1 MSNKELRS
9 LVDVWRIVGDR
20 RLESYDYKGILY
32 FVWEEEGGVQERYFS
47 SFDLYEK
54 EYPTLNKNRPSL
66 IVDLSRRQE
75 G

>member
-32 FVWEEEGGVQERYFS
+32 FERDEEGVVQERYFS

>member
-32 FVWEEEGGVQERYFS
+32 FERDEEGVVQERYFKT
-47 SFDLYEK
+47 FEAFQK
-54 EYPTLNKNRPSL
+54 EYPTLNSRGL
-66 IVDLSRRQE
+66 MVDLSEKRD
-75 G
+75 